1 MYAKKNSIH
10 MKKLLIGC
18 SLVFASALTMQA
30 SAQQTQVN
38 NSKAVNVYYN
48 QDPPYIGVAAQDKK
62 LASLEKQFKSYEKA
76 MDKNN
81 TAQAI
86 KIKTSIYQWKSENKA
101 WLDQLQPDQ
110 VKNINDWFQRAEMSL
125 RLYDEL
131 K

>member
-1 MYAKKNSIH
+1 
-10 MKKLLIGC
+10 MKKVLIAC

-30 SAQQTQVN
+30 TAQQAQVN

-48 QDPPYIGVAAQDKK
+48 QDPPFTNNPVQDKK
-62 LASLEKQFKSYEKA
+62 IVALEKQFQSYEKA

-81 TAQAI
+81 TAQAV
-86 KIKTSIYQWKSENKA
+86 KIKASIYQWKTENKA
-101 WLDQLQPDQ
+101 WLDQISADEL
-110 VKNINDWFQRAEMSL
+110 KIINDWFQRAEMSL